1 MSFPV
6 SSLHSPHK
14 LSSTKK
20 PSTKRNRRHRITR
33 LLVFFFLI
41 GTKPPGCGRQP
52 FRAPLG
58 AEKDAWPRPGV
69 RKRLFFFFFSIGTKH
84 PGCGKQPF
92 RAPLGAEKGAWA
104 RPGVQK
110 GHLGARGVHKR
121 TSERTL
127 GCGEGHRSAP
137 SSAGRAPPSHLEVR
151 QGCLGAHPFFR
162 RQHFEATKLKF
173 DQF

>member
-69 RKRLFFFFFSIGTKH
+69 RKSLFFFSIGTKH

-92 RAPLGAEKGAWA
+92 RAPLGAEKGARA
-104 RPGVQK
+104 RPGVRK
-110 GHLGARGVHKR
+110 GHLG
-121 TSERTL
+121 
-127 GCGEGHRSAP
+127 AP

>member
-14 LSSTKK
+14 LSLIKK
-20 PSTKRNRRHRITR
+20 SSTKRNRRHRITPPQANNKVASSMHYAQAPNQVLTSALRGRCRFPYPPSPRRTSFHR
-33 LLVFFFLI
+33 LRNQAQNK
-41 GTKPPGCGRQP
+41 TDTT
-52 FRAPLG
+52 AYPL
-58 AEKDAWPRPGV
+58 AST
-69 RKRLFFFFFSIGTKH
+69 FFFSIGTKP

-92 RAPLGAEKGAWA
+92 RAPLGAEKDAWL
-104 RPGVQK
+104 RPGVRK
-110 GHLGARGVHKR
+110 GHLG
-121 TSERTL
+121 
-127 GCGEGHRSAP
+127 AP